1 MRFILFT
8 EGGTLRGETHHR
20 RHHDLIEE
28 AKLAEEM
35 GFYGWGTSEHHFY
48 NELATVSQPPVMFG
62 AVAVQT
68 HRMKL
73 RYMSRLVSAIHPILV
88 AEQTTSTDILS
99 NGRVELAVARGNT
112 LLQLDAFGV
121 PLEETKGRAE
131 EALELIVRAISDPS
145 FSHEGRYWGSIPERQ
160 LTPSGVQEP
169 HPPLFKIAQSVDS
182 ARDAR
187 RRGLGLITSDMYF
200 GWDALQSY
208 LDAYND
214 VPDEEVDPVGRFAT
228 KSAAAMSITC
238 RCAKTND
245 LALEAAERDMTMFA
259 QVIIN
264 DLYAQLAER
273 DSGDYGH
280 FAPVAELRDRIDDPE
295 WLRDC
300 GPTMMI
306 GDPEHVVRKIQRIKE
321 MGADEIIL
329 RIDNGSHEELM
340 STIEHLGRY
349 VIPYFNN
356 PSGVLRD
363 TVIGML
369 PGDPRQTPSYEATA
383 KAGVVA

>member
-1 MRFILFT
+1 MRFIVFT
-8 EGGTLRGETHHR
+8 EAGTLRGQTHHR
-20 RHHDLIEE
+20 RYMDLLEE
-28 AKLAEEM
+28 AVFAEEM

-48 NELATVSQPPVMFG
+48 NELATASSPETLFS
-62 AVAVQT
+62 AVAVKT

-73 RYMSRLVSAIHPILV
+73 RYMSRLVSVIHPILV
-88 AEQTTSTDILS
+88 AEQTAATDILS
-99 NGRVELAVARGNT
+99 NGRIELAVARGNT

-121 PLEETKGRAE
+121 PLDETKGRAE
-131 EALELIVRAISDPS
+131 EALDLIVRALADPS

-160 LTPSGVQEP
+160 LSPSGVQEP
-169 HPPLFKIAQSVDS
+169 HPPLFKIAQTVES
-182 ARDAR
+182 AQDAR

-200 GWDALQSY
+200 GWDALASY

-214 VPDEEVDPVGRFAT
+214 VPDHEVNPVGRFAT

-245 LALEAAERDMTMFA
+245 IALEHGERDLRMFA

-273 DSGDYGH
+273 SPGEYGA
-280 FAPVAELRDRIDDPE
+280 FAPVAELRDRLDDSE
-295 WLRDC
+295 WLRTC
-300 GPTMMI
+300 GPSVLV
-306 GDPEHVVRKIQRIKE
+306 GDPQHCIQQIERIQE

-329 RIDNGSHEELM
+329 RIDNGTHEELM
-340 STIEHLGRY
+340 GTLEHLGRY
-349 VIPYFNN
+349 VIPHFNN

-369 PGDPRQTPSYEATA
+369 PGDVRQKPSYESTA
-383 KAGVVA
+383 KAGV